1 LNASTSSHT
10 HTKKY
15 STLGEKRKE
24 KKEEKTN
31 ESKRARYQ
39 RDNTQLSSLKEPW

>member
-1 LNASTSSHT
+1 MQAHPHT
-10 HTKKY
+10 HTQKVQYSWREKEGKQGGKK
-15 STLGEKRKE
+15 
-24 KKEEKTN
+24 N